1 MKAAPFE
8 YFVADSID
16 EVTTGLA
23 DFGEEATIIAGGQT
37 LVPLM
42 AMRLARPALLIDVNG
57 IGDLQG
63 IDLLSGGIRIK
74 ACTRQSDA
82 LKSTIIGEHVPL
94 LAKALPYVGHAQTRN
109 RGTVGGSIALGDP
122 AAEIPLVA
130 TALDARITLVKL
142 GSTRELPI
150 HGFYQGPM
158 MTSRGPDE
166 CITEILI
173 PPWQEDGRLG
183 TGFQEVSLRHGDF
196 AIVAAAAQVLMGED
210 GVCRRVSIALGGVSG
225 FPFRVSAAEDALTG
239 TLMDD
244 PAVAAAVNAVDE
256 AVDPQNDLHASAG
269 YRRRVAKVLVE
280 RVIREAAREAT
291 NDAAGDAP

>member
-23 DFGEEATIIAGGQT
+23 DSGEEATIIAGGQT

-63 IDLLSGGIRIK
+63 IDLLAGGVRIK

-82 LKSTIIGEHVPL
+82 LKSTIIGERLPL

-130 TALDARITLVKL
+130 TALDARITLVKK
-142 GSTRELPI
+142 GNSRELSI

-158 MTSRGPDE
+158 MTSREPDE
-166 CITEILI
+166 CITEILF
-173 PPWQEDGRLG
+173 PQWQGEGRRG

-196 AIVAAAAQVLMGED
+196 AIVAAAAQILVGED
-210 GVCRRVSIALGGVSG
+210 GVCARASVALGGVSG
-225 FPFRVSAAEDALTG
+225 TPFRISAAEDALRG
-239 TLMDD
+239 TMIDD
-244 PAVAAAVNAVDE
+244 PALRAVANAVDQ
-256 AVDPQNDLHASAG
+256 AVDPQSDLHASAS

-280 RVIREAAREAT
+280 RVIREAAREAA
-291 NDAAGDAP
+291 NHGARDAP

>member
-23 DFGEEATIIAGGQT
+23 DSGEEATIIAGGQT

-63 IDLLSGGIRIK
+63 IDLLAGGVRIK

-82 LKSTIIGEHVPL
+82 LKSTIIGERVPL

-130 TALDARITLVKL
+130 TALDARITLQKKAN
-142 GSTRELPI
+142 SRELPI

-158 MTSRGPDE
+158 MTSREPDE
-166 CITEILI
+166 CITEILF
-173 PPWQEDGRLG
+173 PQWQGEGRRG

-196 AIVAAAAQVLMGED
+196 AIVAAAAQILVGED
-210 GVCRRVSIALGGVSG
+210 GVCRRASVALGGVSG
-225 FPFRVSAAEDALTG
+225 TPFRISAAEDALRG
-239 TLMDD
+239 TMIDD
-244 PAVAAAVNAVDE
+244 PALRAVANAVDQ
-256 AVDPQNDLHASAG
+256 AVDPQSDLHASAS

-280 RVIREAAREAT
+280 RVIREAAREAA
-291 NDAAGDAP
+291 NHAAGDAP

>member
-142 GSTRELPI
+142 GSTRDLPI
-150 HGFYQGPM
+150 HGF
-158 MTSRGPDE
+158 
-166 CITEILI
+166 
-173 PPWQEDGRLG
+173 
-183 TGFQEVSLRHGDF
+183 
-196 AIVAAAAQVLMGED
+196 
-210 GVCRRVSIALGGVSG
+210 
-225 FPFRVSAAEDALTG
+225 
-239 TLMDD
+239 
-244 PAVAAAVNAVDE
+244 
-256 AVDPQNDLHASAG
+256 
-269 YRRRVAKVLVE
+269 
-280 RVIREAAREAT
+280 
-291 NDAAGDAP
+291 

>member
-8 YFVADSID
+8 YLVADAID
-16 EVTTGLA
+16 DVTAGLA
-23 DFGEEATIIAGGQT
+23 DFGDEATIIAGGQT

-57 IGDLQG
+57 IPELQG
-63 IDLLSGGIRIK
+63 IDQAAGGVRIK

-82 LKSTIIGEHVPL
+82 LASPIIAQRVPL

-130 TALDARITLVKL
+130 TALDARITLQKL
-142 GSTRELPI
+142 ASTREIPI
-150 HGFYQGPM
+150 RGFYEGPM
-158 MTSRGPDE
+158 MTSIEPDE
-166 CITEILI
+166 CITEILF
-173 PPWQEDGRLG
+173 PPWQEEGRRG

-196 AIVAAAAQVLMGED
+196 AIVAAAAQVIMGED
-210 GVCRRVSIALGGVSG
+210 GVCRRAAVALGGVAG
-225 FPFRVSAAEDALTG
+225 FPFCLTAAEDALTG
-239 TLMDD
+239 TVIDD
-244 PAVAAAVNAVDE
+244 PAVAAAGAAVDG

-280 RVIREAAREAT
+280 RVIREAAREA
-291 NDAAGDAP
+291 AGGAPGDRP

>member
-8 YFVADSID
+8 YFVADNID

-23 DFGEEATIIAGGQT
+23 DSGEEATIIAGGQT

-63 IDLLSGGIRIK
+63 IDLLANGVRIK

-82 LKSTIIGEHVPL
+82 LKSTIIAERLPL

-130 TALDARITLVKL
+130 TALDARITLQKK
-142 GSTRELPI
+142 GNSRELPI

-158 MTSRGPDE
+158 MTSREPDE
-166 CITEILI
+166 CITEILF
-173 PPWQEDGRLG
+173 PQWQGEGRRG

-196 AIVAAAAQVLMGED
+196 AIVAAAAQISVGED
-210 GVCRRVSIALGGVSG
+210 GVCARASVALGGVSG
-225 FPFRVSAAEDALTG
+225 TPFRISAAEDALRG
-239 TLMDD
+239 TMIDD
-244 PAVAAAVNAVDE
+244 QALRAVANAVDQ
-256 AVDPQNDLHASAG
+256 AVDPQSDLHASAA

-280 RVIREAAREAT
+280 RVIREAAREAA
-291 NDAAGDAP
+291 NHGARDAP

>member
-23 DFGEEATIIAGGQT
+23 DSGEEATIIAGGQT

-63 IDLLSGGIRIK
+63 IDLLAGGVRIK

-82 LKSTIIGEHVPL
+82 LKSTIIGERLPL

-130 TALDARITLVKL
+130 TALDARITLVKK
-142 GSTRELPI
+142 GNSRELSI

-158 MTSRGPDE
+158 MTSREPDE
-166 CITEILI
+166 CITEILF
-173 PPWQEDGRLG
+173 PQWQGEGRRG

-196 AIVAAAAQVLMGED
+196 AIVAAAAQILVGED
-210 GVCRRVSIALGGVSG
+210 GVCARASVALGGVSG
-225 FPFRVSAAEDALTG
+225 TPFRISAAEDALRG
-239 TLMDD
+239 TMIDD
-244 PAVAAAVNAVDE
+244 PALRAVANAVDQ
-256 AVDPQNDLHASAG
+256 AVDPQSDLHASAG

-280 RVIREAAREAT
+280 RVIREAAREAA
-291 NDAAGDAP
+291 NHGARDAP

>member
-23 DFGEEATIIAGGQT
+23 DSGEEATIIAGGQT

-63 IDLLSGGIRIK
+63 IDLLANGVRIK

-82 LKSTIIGEHVPL
+82 LKSTIIAERLPL

-130 TALDARITLVKL
+130 TALDARITLQKK
-142 GSTRELPI
+142 GNSRELSI

-158 MTSRGPDE
+158 MTSREPDE
-166 CITEILI
+166 CITEILF
-173 PPWQEDGRLG
+173 PQWQGEGRRG

-196 AIVAAAAQVLMGED
+196 AIVAAAAQISVGED
-210 GVCRRVSIALGGVSG
+210 GVCARASVALGGVSG
-225 FPFRVSAAEDALTG
+225 TPFRISAAEDALRG
-239 TLMDD
+239 TMIDD
-244 PAVAAAVNAVDE
+244 QALRAVANAVDQ
-256 AVDPQNDLHASAG
+256 AVDPQSDLHASAA

-280 RVIREAAREAT
+280 RVIREAAREAA
-291 NDAAGDAP
+291 NHGARDAP

>member
-23 DFGEEATIIAGGQT
+23 DSGEEATIIAGGQT

-63 IDLLSGGIRIK
+63 IDLLAGSVRIK

-82 LKSTIIGEHVPL
+82 LKSTIIGERLPL

-130 TALDARITLVKL
+130 TALDARITLVKS

-166 CITEILI
+166 CITEILF
-173 PPWQEDGRLG
+173 PSWQGEGRRG
-183 TGFQEVSLRHGDF
+183 TGFQEVSLRQGDF
-196 AIVAAAAQVLMGED
+196 AIVAAAAQILVGED
-210 GVCRRVSIALGGVSG
+210 GVCRRASVALGGVSG
-225 FPFRVSAAEDALTG
+225 TPFRISAAEDALTG
-239 TLMDD
+239 TMIDD
-244 PAVAAAVNAVDE
+244 PALRAVANAVDQ
-256 AVDPQNDLHASAG
+256 AVDPQNDLHASAA

-280 RVIREAAREAT
+280 RVIREAAREAA
-291 NDAAGDAP
+291 NHAAGDAP

>member
-23 DFGEEATIIAGGQT
+23 DSGEEATIIAGGQT

-57 IGDLQG
+57 IQDLQG
-63 IDLLSGGIRIK
+63 IDLLANGVRIK

-82 LKSTIIGEHVPL
+82 LKSTIIAERLPL

-130 TALDARITLVKL
+130 TALDARITLVKK
-142 GSTRELPI
+142 GNSRELSI

-158 MTSRGPDE
+158 MTSREPDE
-166 CITEILI
+166 CITEILF
-173 PPWQEDGRLG
+173 PQWQGEGRRG

-196 AIVAAAAQVLMGED
+196 AIVAAAAQILVGED
-210 GVCRRVSIALGGVSG
+210 GVCARASVALGGVSG
-225 FPFRVSAAEDALTG
+225 TPFRISAAEDALRG
-239 TLMDD
+239 TMIDD
-244 PAVAAAVNAVDE
+244 PALRAVANAVDQ
-256 AVDPQNDLHASAG
+256 AVDPQSDLHASAS

-280 RVIREAAREAT
+280 RVIREAAREAA
-291 NDAAGDAP
+291 NHGARDAP

>member
-23 DFGEEATIIAGGQT
+23 DSGEEATIIAGGQT

-63 IDLLSGGIRIK
+63 IDLLADGVRIK

-82 LKSTIIGEHVPL
+82 LKSTIIGERLPL

-130 TALDARITLVKL
+130 TALDARITLQKK
-142 GSTRELPI
+142 GSSRELPI

-158 MTSRGPDE
+158 MTSREPDE
-166 CITEILI
+166 CITEILF
-173 PPWQEDGRLG
+173 PSWQGEGRRG

-196 AIVAAAAQVLMGED
+196 AIVAAAAQILVGED
-210 GVCRRVSIALGGVSG
+210 GVCRRASVALGGVSG
-225 FPFRVSAAEDALTG
+225 TPFRISAAEDALRG
-239 TLMDD
+239 TMIDD
-244 PAVAAAVNAVDE
+244 PALRAVANAVDQ
-256 AVDPQNDLHASAG
+256 AVDPQSDLHASAS

-280 RVIREAAREAT
+280 RVIREAAREAA
-291 NDAAGDAP
+291 NHAAGDAP

>member
-23 DFGEEATIIAGGQT
+23 DSGEEATIIAGGQT

-63 IDLLSGGIRIK
+63 IDLLAGGVRIK

-82 LKSTIIGEHVPL
+82 LKSTIIGERLPL

-130 TALDARITLVKL
+130 TALDARITLVKK
-142 GSTRELPI
+142 GNSRELSI

-158 MTSRGPDE
+158 MTSREPDE
-166 CITEILI
+166 CITEILF
-173 PPWQEDGRLG
+173 PQWQGEGRRG

-196 AIVAAAAQVLMGED
+196 AIVAAAAQILVGED
-210 GVCRRVSIALGGVSG
+210 GVCRRASVALGGVSG
-225 FPFRVSAAEDALTG
+225 TPFRISAAEDALRG
-239 TLMDD
+239 TMIDD
-244 PAVAAAVNAVDE
+244 PALRAVANAVDQ
-256 AVDPQNDLHASAG
+256 AVDPQSDLHASAS

-280 RVIREAAREAT
+280 RVIREAAREAA
-291 NDAAGDAP
+291 NHGARDAP

>member
-8 YFVADSID
+8 YLVADSID

-23 DFGEEATIIAGGQT
+23 DIGEEATIIAGGQT

-166 CITEILI
+166 CITEILF
-173 PPWQEDGRLG
+173 PSWQGEGRRG

-196 AIVAAAAQVLMGED
+196 AIVAAAAQILVGED
-210 GVCRRVSIALGGVSG
+210 GVCRRASVALGGVSG
-225 FPFRVSAAEDALTG
+225 TPFRVTAAEDALRG
-239 TLMDD
+239 TMIDD
-244 PAVAAAVNAVDE
+244 PALLAAGAAVDR

-291 NDAAGDAP
+291 NDAAGDPP